1 MARPEDI
8 NCKTLWLS
16 VLPYSRADSTTYLT
30 KTEYTVTCRTYGVP
44 RGSRE
49 PIRFDPYFKN
59 TGPPVKI
66 RPVNLQLD
74 PYFRYGSTH
83 KSTRRPVN
91 ILVDPYFTGRPV
103 YLRVDPYF
111 TGLLAFTGRPANM
124 RVDPQIY
131 GSTRILNI

>member
-1 MARPEDI
+1 MARPEDT
-8 NCKTLWLS
+8 NCKTLWLA

-30 KTEYTVTCRTYGVP
+30 KTEYTVTRRTYGVP

-49 PIRFDPYFKN
+49 PIRVDPYFKN
-59 TGPPVKI
+59 TGRPVKI
-66 RPVNLQLD
+66 RPVNLRID

-103 YLRVDPYF
+103 FYWSTCIYGSTR
-111 TGLLAFTGRPANM
+111 M
-124 RVDPQIY
+124 IRVDPQIC
-131 GSTRILNI
+131 GLTRKYTGRPVS